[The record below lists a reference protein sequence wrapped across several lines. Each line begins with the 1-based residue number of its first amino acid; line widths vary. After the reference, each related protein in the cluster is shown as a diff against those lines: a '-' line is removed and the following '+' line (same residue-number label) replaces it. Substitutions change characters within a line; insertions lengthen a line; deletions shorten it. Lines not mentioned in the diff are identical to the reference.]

1 MRATKMFDTP
11 LPVTIAMIINQHT
24 EAFLRRSR
32 GCVRVASLISEA
44 NFDEL
49 VDFEVPELEKI
60 KIESKKKVHD
70 EDGFTLWNYA
80 ISRELRG
87 EQISGNFLVL
97 QKSNFVFLIT
107 GFSPSF
113 LRNCLMYIAKQ
124 LYPDMMVAYITTEEI
139 NQILGNFSEKKGTKL
154 FYSKFVAKKVF
165 GERETS
171 LGYGHKVYT
180 DAFKKALKADPRLWI
195 DSINVF
201 SEDNVDLE
209 FRLGR
214 QGTLTYH
221 KGNFQEYYENVLSK
235 IADYNGRRLKIFE
248 KRGRRETIDKE
259 VHPLL
264 IQYNSKIFEEP
275 IARKQLIDVIANYDF
290 CNFSVIHNGNPHVYL
305 NIVDRVDNS
314 TFSLRTYG
322 ADSLVIAPQVK
333 TSRASLMRFSKHL
346 QDKFQEGTI
355 SEFEPQ

>member
-1 MRATKMFDTP
+1 MLEKS
-11 LPVTIAMIINQHT
+11 LPITIAMIINQHT

-32 GCVRVASLISEA
+32 GCVRVVSLIAEA
-44 NFDEL
+44 DFEEL
-49 VDFEVPELEKI
+49 VDIEAPELKHI
-60 KIESKKKVHD
+60 KIEAKRRVHD
-70 EDGFTLWNYA
+70 EDGFTLWNYSV
-80 ISRELRG
+80 SRDLRG
-87 EQISGNFLVL
+87 EQVSGNFLVL

-139 NQILGNFSEKKGTKL
+139 SQILSDFSEKKGTKL

-180 DAFKKALKADPRLWI
+180 EAFRKALEARPRLWI

-201 SEDNVDLE
+201 SEDSVDLK

-214 QGTLTYH
+214 QGKLTYH

-235 IADYNGRRLKIFE
+235 IADYNAKRLKIFD
-248 KRGRRETIDKE
+248 KRGRRETEEKE

-264 IQYNSKIFEEP
+264 IQYSSKVFEEQ
-275 IARKQLIDVIANYDF
+275 IARKQLIDVISNYDF

-305 NIVDRVDNS
+305 SIVDRVDNS

-322 ADSLVIAPQVK
+322 ADSLVIAPQIK